1 MSESSLYS
9 EIDELYFSV
18 PSTSSLQA
26 DPLLCEELD
35 SISSEAASRLI
46 QLDSFNNL
54 ENLYQLDTLTCLD
67 FCEETGTFVEET
79 GTIMVESGTFV
90 EETGTIEVESG
101 TMEPCHVIEN
111 GPGPMVETGASLSMH
126 SYEAKVDLYLISV

>member
-79 GTIMVESGTFV
+79 GTI
-90 EETGTIEVESG
+90 EVESG

-111 GPGPMVETGASLSMH
+111 GPGPMVETWCQSQHAQLRGQG
-126 SYEAKVDLYLISV
+126 

>member
-1 MSESSLYS
+1 M
-9 EIDELYFSV
+9 
-18 PSTSSLQA
+18 
-26 DPLLCEELD
+26 D

-46 QLDSFNNL
+46 QLDSCNNL
-54 ENLYQLDTLTCLD
+54 ENLYQLDALTCLD
-67 FCEETGTFVEET
+67 FCEETGSFVEGT

-111 GPGPMVETGASLSMH
+111 GPGPMVETVSIP
-126 SYEAKVDLYLISV
+126 SYEAKVLIFT